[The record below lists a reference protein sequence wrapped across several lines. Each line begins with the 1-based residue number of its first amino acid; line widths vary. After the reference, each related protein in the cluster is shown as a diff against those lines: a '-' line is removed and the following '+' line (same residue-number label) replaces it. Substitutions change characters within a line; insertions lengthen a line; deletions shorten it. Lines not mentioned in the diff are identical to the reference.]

1 MKKLNFKKNMD
12 LTIRTLL
19 VTFLISCFA
28 VLIPT
33 TVTAQDAKVDK
44 AVANFC
50 NKLGGVIT
58 ALDALD
64 QANETGTYNEF
75 TKAYNK
81 TVKAWNKFVKS
92 ADKLEKVEYKESE
105 KAYNDL
111 VDAVNLVQGDKIDD
125 KTGKKI
131 DKHVDSAS
139 DTILSLQT
147 MECK

>member
-1 MKKLNFKKNMD
+1 MNWIFHK
-12 LTIRTLL
+12 LL
-19 VTFLISCFA
+19 VVALISTFT
-28 VLIPT
+28 VLMPT
-33 TVTAQDAKVDK
+33 TVAAQDAKVDK

-50 NKLGGVIT
+50 NKLDGFVT
-58 ALDALD
+58 ALDVLD
-64 QANETGTYNEF
+64 SANETGTYDEF

-81 TVKAWNKFVKS
+81 AVKAWNKFVKS

-111 VDAVNLVQGDKIDD
+111 VDAVNLVQGDSIDD
-125 KTGKKI
+125 QTGKKI
-131 DKHVDSAS
+131 NKHIDNAS

>member
-19 VTFLISCFA
+19 VTFPISCFA
-28 VLIPT
+28 VHIPT